1 MPQNQPQNPYADL
14 FSVAGKTAVI
24 TGGSSG
30 LGLAMAE
37 AYLRSGARVY
47 ITGRKP
53 EPLAAARQELAAYG
67 EVHAVQGDVATPEG
81 VEALRAALAGE
92 DKLHVLINNAGITWG
107 SSVEKFPAEAWDSVM
122 GVNVKAPFVLVQTFL
137 AKLQAA
143 ATAADPARVINIGS
157 VYGVTS
163 QVLRAWSY
171 AASKAAIH
179 QLTKVLAAE
188 LAPRGI
194 VVNAIAPGFFPS
206 KMTHF
211 MISNEERMAE
221 MRKSI
226 PLGREGSKDDI
237 GALALYLGSRAS
249 SYMTGNVIPLDGG
262 VLAKT

>member
-1 MPQNQPQNPYADL
+1 MPQNPPQNPYAEL

-37 AYLRSGARVY
+37 AYLRCGARVY
-47 ITGRKP
+47 ITGRKADAL
-53 EPLAAARQELAAYG
+53 EAARTELSSHG
-67 EVHAVQGDVATPEG
+67 DVRSVQGDVADPAG

-92 DKLHVLINNAGITWG
+92 DRLHVLINNAGITWG
-107 SSVEKFPAEAWDSVM
+107 GPIEKFPPQAWDTVM
-122 GVNVKAPFVLVQTFL
+122 GVNVKAPFVLTQAFL
-137 AKLQAA
+137 DKLQSA
-143 ATAADPARVINIGS
+143 ATPDDPARVINIGS
-157 VYGVTS
+157 VYGITS
-163 QVLRAWSY
+163 QVLTAWSY

-188 LAPRGI
+188 LASRNI
-194 VVNAIAPGFFPS
+194 LVNAIAPGFFPS

-211 MISNEERMAE
+211 MTSDESRMAE
-221 MRKSI
+221 MRKMI
-226 PLGREGSKDDI
+226 PLGRAGSKDDI

>member
-1 MPQNQPQNPYADL
+1 MD
-14 FSVAGKTAVI
+14 
-24 TGGSSG
+24 
-30 LGLAMAE
+30 
-37 AYLRSGARVY
+37 
-47 ITGRKP
+47 
-53 EPLAAARQELAAYG
+53 
-67 EVHAVQGDVATPEG
+67 
-81 VEALRAALAGE
+81 
-92 DKLHVLINNAGITWG
+92 
-107 SSVEKFPAEAWDSVM
+107 
-122 GVNVKAPFVLVQTFL
+122 VNVKAPFVLVQTFL
-137 AKLQAA
+137 AQLQAA

-194 VVNAIAPGFFPS
+194 AVNAIAPGFFPT

-211 MISNEERMAE
+211 MTSSEERMAE
-221 MRKSI
+221 MRKTI

>member
-1 MPQNQPQNPYADL
+1 MPQNPPQNPYADL

-37 AYLRSGARVY
+37 AYLRCGARVY

-53 EPLAAARQELAAYG
+53 EPLEAARAELAAHG
-67 EVHAVQGDVATPEG
+67 DVRAVQGDVATPEG
-81 VEALRAALAGE
+81 VEALRVALAGE
-92 DKLHVLINNAGITWG
+92 DRLHVLINNAGITWG
-107 SSVEKFPAEAWDSVM
+107 GPVEKFPAKAWDSVM
-122 GVNVKAPFVLVQTFL
+122 GVNVKAPFVLTQTFL
-137 AKLQAA
+137 DQLQAA
-143 ATAADPARVINIGS
+143 ATPDDPARVINIGS

-163 QVLRAWSY
+163 QVLTAWSY

-188 LAPRGI
+188 LARRGI
-194 VVNAIAPGFFPS
+194 NVNAIAPGFFPS

-211 MISNEERMAE
+211 MTSDEARMAE
-221 MRKSI
+221 MRKMI
-226 PLGREGSKDDI
+226 PMGREGSKDDI

-249 SYMTGNVIPLDGG
+249 AYMTGNVIPLDGG
-262 VLAKT
+262 VLAQT